1 MIQDTRIKVLNTEK
15 LKKKD
20 YVLYWMQA
28 SQRAEYNH
36 ALEFALR
43 EANSRSEPLLVY
55 FGITDK
61 YPEANQRHYN
71 FMLQGLKETQADRV
85 NRQQF
90 LQQTFHGTLDG
101 GSGQRVA
108 RHLLKLANT
117 YRRCRR

>member
-1 MIQDTRIKVLNTEK
+1 MIQDTRIKVLNTKK

-28 SQRAEYNH
+28 SHRAEYNH

-55 FGITDK
+55 FGITEK

-71 FMLQGLKETQADRV
+71 FMLQGLKETQAEL
-85 NRQQF
+85 RQRSIQMVIGREEH
-90 LQQTFHGTLDG
+90 TT
-101 GSGQRVA
+101 
-108 RHLLKLANT
+108 
-117 YRRCRR
+117 RRLRRTATA